1 MPSDGNR
8 SLDPV
13 GQVSS
18 VRCSLQLP
26 TLTTDENILIF
37 KI

>member
-18 VRCSLQLP
+18 VRCSLQLVHLQQMK
-26 TLTTDENILIF
+26 TF
-37 KI
+37 